1 VFFKNKTKSPE
12 STKRIVAED
21 DVLRALSDVQD
32 PDLHKNIVQL
42 GFVKQLKI
50 EGGKVSFKV
59 ELTTPAC
66 PVKDELKRQCEEK
79 VKAIPGVTEVH
90 VEMTANVR
98 STTPQSPSRISLP
111 TVRNVIAVASG
122 KGGVGKSTVTINLA
136 MALSQTGAKVGLLDA
151 DIYGPSIPLMM
162 GAGGRPVTTEG
173 RVTPIEKNGVK
184 IMSMGFLVPDNQ
196 PVIWRGPMVHGAL
209 TQFMN
214 QVEWG
219 DLDYLLIDMP
229 PGTGDAQLTISQTA
243 PLSGAIIVTTPQE
256 VSLLDARKG
265 LQMFLNVKVPILGV
279 IENMAGYSCSHCG
292 EVTQIFRQGGGSKIA
307 AEMGVPLLGSIPI
320 DPRLAEDSDRGTP
333 TVVAHPDLE
342 VAKLYRK
349 MAGDLAAQLSV
360 LQAQTTGTFQPLTLT
375 WQ

>member
-1 VFFKNKTKSPE
+1 VFFKNKPKSPE
-12 STKRIVAED
+12 PTQRIIAED

-50 EGGKVSFKV
+50 DGGKVSFKV

-79 VKAIPGVTEVH
+79 VRAIPGVTEVH

-360 LQAQTTGTFQPLTLT
+360 LQAQTTGTFQPLSLT